1 MAAKPISMLDIRRIL
16 QLLKANT
23 SKRSISR
30 QTELPRNT
38 VKKYVRLIA
47 QLNVP
52 IDDLLL
58 MEDEQLSVLI
68 FDYGGASSLPFDIR
82 YEELQKKFPSFKK
95 DLENKHVTRQ
105 LLWNEYRLEHPTGY
119 EYSRFCH
126 HLNEFM
132 VSKDVTMPMVHY
144 PGEKLLIDFAGKTMS
159 YFKSDGEEVKC
170 QIFVAVFPFSGY
182 TFTYAVHS
190 QKQADFL
197 LCLEKSLCYFGGV
210 PGCIVGDNLKS
221 YVKKSNRYEPE
232 FTDLMLQFSVHYNTT
247 LMAARVRKPKDK
259 ASVER
264 TVRLAYERV
273 YAPLRNHRF
282 TCIEDI
288 NASIVGQLE
297 HHHHRKF
304 RGEEE
309 NREQLF
315 LSKELPCL
323 KELPTSTMEVKQT
336 VMAKVQKNYHI
347 VLGQDWHFY
356 SVPHQYT
363 GKEVKVEYTFSHVE
377 IYCQHQRIAV
387 HARIHNSRRNIYATD
402 KQHMP
407 ENHKHYSEQMG
418 WDADYFKTQA
428 AKIAPEVE
436 LVIDKVLNTR
446 VFPQQAFNTCI
457 GILRLSGKYGSG
469 RLMKACRMALKANS
483 VNYKFISN
491 VLSNS
496 TDKRWVESTN
506 IPPEVIIPHHDNL
519 RGAGF
524 YQ

>member
-23 SKRSISR
+23 SKRSISK
-30 QTELPRNT
+30 QTQLPRNT
-38 VKKYVRLIA
+38 VKKYLRLIE
-47 QLNVP
+47 QLHVP
-52 IDDLLL
+52 IDTLLL
-58 MEDEQLSVLI
+58 MEDEPLSVLI
-68 FDYGGASSLPFDIR
+68 FDPSGPSSQTTDER
-82 YEELQKKFPSFKK
+82 YLALQKKFPSFKK

-105 LLWNEYRLEHPTGY
+105 LLWNEYRLEHPQGY

-126 HLNEFM
+126 HLNAFM

-159 YFKSDGEEVKC
+159 YFTVDGSEVKC

-190 QKQADFL
+190 QKQSDFL
-197 LCLEKSLCYFGGV
+197 LCLEKALSYFGGV

-221 YVKKSNRYEPE
+221 YVKKANRYEPE

-264 TVRLAYERV
+264 TVRLAYERI
-273 YAPLRNHRF
+273 YAPLRNYRF

-288 NASIVGQLE
+288 NASIVQQLE
-297 HHHHRKF
+297 HHHQRKF

-315 LSKELPCL
+315 ISKELPCL
-323 KELPTSTMEVKQT
+323 QELPRTTMEVKQT

-356 SVPHQYT
+356 SVPYQYT
-363 GKEVKVEYTFSHVE
+363 GKDVKVEYTSRCVE
-377 IYCQHQRIAV
+377 IYHQQHRIAL
-387 HARIHNSRRNIYATD
+387 HTRIQNTRRNSYATD
-402 KQHMP
+402 KDHMP
-407 ENHKHYSEQMG
+407 ENHKHYSAQMG
-418 WDADYFKTQA
+418 WDADYFKAQA
-428 AKIAPEVE
+428 AEIDPDVVQVVE
-436 LVIDKVLNTR
+436 RVLNTR
-446 VFPQQAFNTCI
+446 VFPQQAFNTCL
-457 GILRLSGKYGSG
+457 GILRLRGKYGAS
-469 RLMKACRMALKANS
+469 RLIIACRMALKANCA
-483 VNYKFISN
+483 NYKFISN
-491 VLSNS
+491 VLANGTDQLWVDS
-496 TDKRWVESTN
+496 TDMLSN
-506 IPPEVIIPHHDNL
+506 VIIPHHENL
-519 RGAGF
+519 RGAGS